1 MSCIAFAPLREI
13 AIDTL
18 QVRQHRSLFMHNH
31 LPKQSSAQA
40 SWWCPK
46 KLAPKPLAPSNRW
59 TIALLMTTSVR
70 KIPAPGT
77 SATPLAINP
86 VQRVAG
92 RVAPRAR
99 EPRPDPALPPAHG
112 RHGPLAQDDLNLDP
126 ARLDH
131 NHASAGPGK
140 PRMEGVGLVS
150 PLQDDRSVEPRD
162 SSDGQAWCIAD
173 EAATW
178 TRVQTR
184 TERSDHF
191 GEILF

>member
-13 AIDTL
+13 AIDSL

-86 VQRVAG
+86 VQCVAG
-92 RVAPRAR
+92 SVAPRAR

-140 PRMEGVGLVS
+140 PRMEGVGWSIGAGGFRSGATEAAEGIYKS
-150 PLQDDRSVEPRD
+150 PLRWASQELRGFEH
-162 SSDGQAWCIAD
+162 
-173 EAATW
+173 E
-178 TRVQTR
+178 
-184 TERSDHF
+184 H
-191 GEILF
+191 